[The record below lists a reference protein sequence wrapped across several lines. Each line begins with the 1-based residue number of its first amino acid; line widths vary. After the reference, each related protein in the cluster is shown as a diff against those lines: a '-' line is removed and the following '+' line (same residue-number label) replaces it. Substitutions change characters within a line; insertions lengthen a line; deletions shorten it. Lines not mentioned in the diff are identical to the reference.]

1 MGFRFRKSASFGPL
15 RINFSKSGVGYS
27 VGGKG
32 FRVTKKAGGGVRTT
46 ASIPGTGISYV
57 TDHGSKKKSA
67 SSQGSGTC
75 SNANSGTSGKKPF
88 YQRPWFVAVVIIVL
102 LSTMGSA
109 CSGDDTDLPD
119 DATSQ
124 QEETALSAED
134 DTTQEEQTTQ
144 PSETDTSETPE
155 DAEETSAENSMES
168 PETATPKD
176 SATPDSAVKEQNT
189 SNESNAQQETTSTAA
204 PATPSTSTPV
214 SQSVAQPDSETEPQT
229 SSQEGAYVGSID
241 SDKYHD
247 PGCRWAKKILP
258 ENEIWFESKEAAQ
271 AAGYL
276 PCGTCQ

>member
-1 MGFRFRKSASFGPL
+1 MGFRFHKSASFGPL

-67 SSQGSGTC
+67 SSPGSGTR
-75 SNANSGTSGKKPF
+75 SNANSGTFGKKPF

-109 CSGDDTDLPD
+109 CSGDDTDQTD
-119 DATSQ
+119 DVTSQ
-124 QEETALSAED
+124 QEETVLPVED
-134 DTTQEEQTTQ
+134 DTTQEAAQ
-144 PSETDTSETPE
+144 PSETDTPDTPE
-155 DAEETSAENSMES
+155 DAEETPAENNTKS
-168 PETATPKD
+168 PESATPEEPE
-176 SATPDSAVKEQNT
+176 TPDSALKEQNT
-189 SNESNAQQETTSTAA
+189 SNENSSQQETTSTAA

-214 SQSVAQPDSETEPQT
+214 SEPAAQPAPEPEPETH
-229 SSQEGAYVGSID
+229 SQEGTYVGSID
-241 SDKYHD
+241 SDKYHN